1 MLAIRNLFLDFFLGD
16 APSFPLSI
24 MAPPKSTKA
33 NHNMLPPPQSK
44 LQKPINHTPKEP
56 SPLSIV
62 RTMSQN
68 NAEMLFQPEELSA
81 QLDLL
86 QRTDHSAI
94 TGTPSAFQ
102 LKLKEFKSP
111 PGIPPYKGSN
121 LRTSPNL
128 SRSALTTGHGTGDHL
143 SAYDAYLAKTY
154 GTPIDGPAIAEPGAD
169 PSATYREQVL
179 KYIYSWVEWA
189 SRIDDSGRRTEVMA
203 FVKEALEGALR
214 HGIEICAFRP
224 EDVNGV
230 KKGVSGEVRIEIE
243 VKARAEV
250 VVEEGSLEGG
260 DVVPSAEKID
270 APQEVITKSIQGTKR
285 DTVDAGVE
293 HGDGEPA
300 SKKQK
305 TDAEKHVPDESQV
318 VKEGDFEQ
326 RAMEADAEQMP
337 TDGKTGQ
344 THEPTTSAG
353 EGQQQTSPETNPG
366 GAKSDGEEP
375 SPEEEAKRDRYLQ
388 QVFRPRFN
396 IVMKM
401 AGKALARGKCSDW
414 HTCRQRL
421 EDAGVDAKHR
431 NIFLRDF
438 ENGYK
443 KWNESVQGD
452 PNLEIAE
459 YLMARHAKLH
469 QRAVRQREATIGSSE
484 KTGPKVTPAQL
495 VS

>member
-1 MLAIRNLFLDFFLGD
+1 
-16 APSFPLSI
+16 
-24 MAPPKSTKA
+24 
-33 NHNMLPPPQSK
+33 MLPPPQSK

-111 PGIPPYKGSN
+111 PGIPPYKGRI

-169 PSATYREQVL
+169 PSATHGEQVL

-189 SRIDDSGRRTEVMA
+189 SRIEDSGRRTEVMA
-203 FVKEALEGALR
+203 FVKEALEGALSY
-214 HGIEICAFRP
+214 GIEIRAFRP
-224 EDVNGV
+224 EDVNSV
-230 KKGVSGEVRIEIE
+230 KKGVNGEVRIEIE

-260 DVVPSAEKID
+260 DVVPSAEEAK
-270 APQEVITKSIQGTKR
+270 AVEKAKLKSKNGTKR
-285 DTVDAGVE
+285 DAADAGVE
-293 HGDGEPA
+293 QSDGEPA

-305 TDAEKHVPDESQV
+305 KDARKDVPDVSQV
-318 VKEGDFEQ
+318 TKEGDSE
-326 RAMEADAEQMP
+326 RKAMEEDLLQNLTEGEAAQTQELP
-337 TDGKTGQ
+337 AHKGDGLKQ
-344 THEPTTSAG
+344 TTPGSKAN
-353 EGQQQTSPETNPG
+353 SPE
-366 GAKSDGEEP
+366 GAESGDGEL
-375 SPEEEAKRDRYLQ
+375 SPEEEAKHDRYLQ

-431 NIFLRDF
+431 NMFLRDF

-459 YLMARHAKLH
+459 YLIARHAKLH
-469 QRAVRQREATIGSSE
+469 QRAVRQREAAIGSSE
-484 KTGPKVTPAQL
+484 KKGPKVTPAQL